1 MPIPDF
7 DLDDFIDAP
16 CYCFNAEGDAS
27 WSSTMIFSLH
37 PVECDEEC
45 SEVEASDLEEG
56 ESECISE
63 TSTEQVDV
71 SHETSDDEWAAAV
84 DEAFPLDEAE
94 DVTESVQEEA
104 QPVEVPVEDIAQV
117 VIAD

>member
-1 MPIPDF
+1 
-7 DLDDFIDAP
+7 
-16 CYCFNAEGDAS
+16 
-27 WSSTMIFSLH
+27 MIFSLH

-117 VIAD
+117 VIADTLQETPVVPDTVEVPPQVVKLPSA